1 MEFYRTDGKK
11 KSKEEQTYLVDIV
24 RALFYLY
31 LSVFEFRLNVFSLPV
46 EDNIIESCERHNKEC
61 EMN

>member
-31 LSVFEFRLNVFSLPV
+31 LSVFEFRLKVFSLPI

>member
-11 KSKEEQTYLVDIV
+11 KSKEEQTHLVDIV
-24 RALFYLY
+24 SALFYLY
-31 LSVFEFRLNVFSLPV
+31 LSVFEFRLKVFSLPV